1 MIKVAIIEDEKI
13 EQERVESYF
22 KRLSNEKR
30 VNFNLSFYTSGEKFL
45 FEFETGK
52 FSIVLIDI
60 ELEGTQNGLEVSEK
74 LRELDGEV
82 TLIFLTN
89 LAQYAIE
96 GYKVNAFDYML
107 KPISYFDF
115 STRLTLVINKLETKN
130 TERVIIQ
137 TDGKKLVILLSD
149 IYYIEVNNHKV
160 IYHTKKGNFQTY
172 GSLKQILKELENKNF
187 SLCNSCFLV
196 NFDYVEKIEGY
207 NVIVNGEELLISHPK
222 RKTFLQE
229 LTAYFG
235 K

>member
-1 MIKVAIIEDEKI
+1 MIKVAVVEDEEI
-13 EQERVESYF
+13 EQNRVKEYF
-22 KRLSNEKR
+22 SRLSNEK
-30 VNFNLSFYTSGEKFL
+30 NIIFNLTFFSSGENFL
-45 FEFETGK
+45 FEFETVK
-52 FSIVLIDI
+52 YDIVLLDI
-60 ELEGTQNGLEVSEK
+60 ELEGKQNGLEVSEK
-74 LRELDGEV
+74 LRELDTEV

-107 KPISYFDF
+107 KPINYFDF
-115 STRLTLVINKLETKN
+115 SSRINLVVKKIETKN
-130 TERVIIQ
+130 TERMIIQ
-137 TDGKKLVILLSD
+137 TDGKKLLLCLSD
-149 IYYIEVNNHKV
+149 IYYIEVSNHKV

-196 NFDYVEKIEGY
+196 NFDYVESIDGY
-207 NVIVNGEELLISHPK
+207 NVIVNGEKLLISHPK
-222 RKTFLQE
+222 RKTFLKE